1 MIETVKLAKTFDT
14 FRAVESVTLNV
25 PAGRVLALLGPN
37 GAGKTTTVRMLTAI
51 LRPSAGSASV
61 AGYDVVRQPDQVRA
75 SVGVLTE
82 HHGLYLRSTGLEY
95 LDFFGELY
103 GLAPAVRR
111 RRIRE
116 LLERFDMAEAAP
128 RRTGEYSK
136 GMRQKIALIRS
147 MLHDPPVL
155 LLDEPTSA
163 MDPQSA
169 KLVRDAIADLRKDNR
184 AIVLC
189 THNLAEAEALADT
202 IAIIRHGRIIANGT
216 TSDLREQLLG
226 PAVMELRLAAPVDGL
241 GDKISDLV
249 KVVATGDRWI
259 RFSAA
264 SAETANPAVI
274 RRTGELNLP
283 VLGLAELPRSLE
295 DVYLRAVEEDEGMAG
310 RLKMNTIESTGP
322 VPA

>member
-1 MIETVKLAKTFDT
+1 MIEAVQLAKSFDT
-14 FRAVESVTLNV
+14 FRAVESVSLTV

-37 GAGKTTTVRMLTAI
+37 GAGKTTTVRMLTGI

-61 AGYDVVRQPDQVRA
+61 AGYDVVRQPEQVRA

-82 HHGLYLRSTGLEY
+82 HHGLYLRSTGHEY

-103 GLAPAVRR
+103 GLSADNRR
-111 RRIRE
+111 RRIQA
-116 LLERFDMAEAAP
+116 LLERFGMAEAAP

-136 GMRQKIALIRS
+136 GMRQKMALIRS

-189 THNLAEAEALADT
+189 THNLAEAESLADS
-202 IAIIRHGRIIANGT
+202 IAIIRRGRIIASGT
-216 TSDLREQLLG
+216 TDDLRDQLLG
-226 PAVMELRLAAPVDGL
+226 PTVMELRLAAPVDGL
-241 GDKISDLV
+241 SAKVSDLV
-249 KVVATGDRWI
+249 TVVGSGDRWL
-259 RFSAA
+259 RYTAPSLDA
-264 SAETANPAVI
+264 ANPAVI
-274 RRTGELNLP
+274 QRVSQLGLP
-283 VLGLAELPRSLE
+283 VLGLAEMPRSLE
-295 DVYLRAVEEDEGMAG
+295 DVYLRAVEEDEGAAAKAVG
-310 RLKMNTIESTGP
+310 AR
-322 VPA
+322 